1 MLDVYIEGG
10 LCKLMDLRKRVEAK
24 GGDGQ
29 CFCKNIVDGF
39 YGVMKWVGPV

>member
-10 LCKLMDLRKRVEAK
+10 LCKLMDLRKRVEVK
-24 GGDGQ
+24 GMKGQ
-29 CFCKNIVDGF
+29 CFCNNIVDGF